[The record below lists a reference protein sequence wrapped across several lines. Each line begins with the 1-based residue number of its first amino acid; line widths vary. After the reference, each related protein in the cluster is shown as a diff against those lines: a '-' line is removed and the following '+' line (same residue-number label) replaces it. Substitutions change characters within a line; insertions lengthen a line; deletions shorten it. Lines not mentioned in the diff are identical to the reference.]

1 MPQIETLSQ
10 KKKKI
15 VRSKNKK
22 HVYIELEGQKDGRG
36 GGGIYLERKR
46 INLCDYEVNPTQ
58 HDLT

>member
-36 GGGIYLERKR
+36 GGGGFNQKEKG
-46 INLCDYEVNPTQ
+46 
-58 HDLT
+58 

>member
-36 GGGIYLERKR
+36 GGGDLIRKKKDK
-46 INLCDYEVNPTQ
+46 LV
-58 HDLT
+58 

>member
-36 GGGIYLERKR
+36 GGGGF
-46 INLCDYEVNPTQ
+46 TQ
-58 HDLT
+58 KEKG

>member
-36 GGGIYLERKR
+36 VGGVGGF
-46 INLCDYEVNPTQ
+46 TQ
-58 HDLT
+58 KEKG